1 LLRQSGSKGKSGKN
15 GGKNRRR
22 RLKSGC
28 SDAGKSG
35 KNGGK
40 SGKNGG
46 KNRRR
51 RLKSSCYDESDYV
64 PVEDGTVCTGGT
76 CIMGV
81 CTPAVAEMNLAPFAF
96 NDIYTYM
103 ADQLFNDNIGNSNN
117 RLGADF
123 FSMQDVDFS
132 DHGVMLNDYD
142 PDGDPLTTIA
152 VNQDAKNVGKA
163 IQLSSGAYLRVEA
176 NGKILYYPGNI
187 FESMDAGEFATESFE
202 YTIADSHGQTGSAT
216 VTIVI
221 EGTNDPPMAVD
232 DTEETTEDTCLSSNV
247 LLNDSDP
254 EGHPLVVKTMNGSRD
269 NIGREIVLPSGALV
283 TLSSDGTYTFCPNG
297 QFESL
302 NGLENAT
309 ETFNYTINDGF
320 GGSASATVSIII
332 AGVNDPP
339 MVPDVDLGLN
349 PARSTISYNLLDNVI
364 DPEDPEQ
371 TCLSVT
377 EVGSQSTGKRGLISI
392 TLSSGLLV
400 TIDGSTGDIII
411 DPDGQFNSLNA
422 DDTVPLSFD
431 YVVADCVGATGS
443 GIVTLILFGQDTSAP
458 SDVPSDA
465 PSDMPSDVPSDA
477 PSDRPSD
484 VPSDVPSTSPTKLF
498 VCPDER
504 TSASTQGTIFGSSV
518 SGSTTSQTL
527 QFDLFA
533 SAFTSSPR
541 FPFTSSGK
549 ACIEGLIGIRPPFNI
564 LFVIDVSGSTR
575 KMFAGTEV
583 GDVNGDGISNTI
595 LDAQIDSIL
604 KAVEGIV
611 STPSLTNDNVNIGIV
626 TFSTFA
632 SYVGN
637 WPPADEGN
645 PNAINP
651 GLETTLKSLRGRGYT
666 NFDDALDKAIIYFEG
681 SDSIKGGAPD
691 VNTRTN
697 RMFFLSDGLPTQCG
711 DDDPN
716 TAEDWC
722 GEDEV
727 FNDYA
732 GATVFTSELLRL
744 GMYSVDNY
752 AIGVGLDSDVSAGS
766 GLDKIDNTEN
776 PKTGDKA
783 VQVTTTDALTNI
795 ILENPVYAE
804 VLDFSVELNGA
815 VVADVDETSLVTGL
829 NGYVLGVNEISGL
842 DSTNGVANTL
852 VASALLDFDGDPL
865 TSNDQL
871 RLRTVVRIIGTDG
884 SGT

>member
-1 LLRQSGSKGKSGKN
+1 MLLQSGSKGTSGCSDTGKSGKNKGAKSGKN
-15 GGKNRRR
+15 GGKNR
-22 RLKSGC
+22 K
-28 SDAGKSG
+28 
-35 KNGGK
+35 
-40 SGKNGG
+40 
-46 KNRRR
+46 R
-51 RLKSSCYDESDYV
+51 RLKSSCYDISDYV
-64 PVEDGTVCTGGT
+64 PVADDTACTDGTCMG
-76 CIMGV
+76 GV
-81 CTPAVAEMNLAPFAF
+81 CRLPEVLPVVNNAPLAQ
-96 NDIYTYM
+96 NDEYSYL
-103 ADQLFNDNIGNSNN
+103 DGRLYSNEISS
-117 RLGADF
+117 LIKKGADPT
-123 FSMQDVDFS
+123 VFS
-132 DHGVMLNDYD
+132 DHGIMLNDFD
-142 PDGDPLTTIA
+142 PDGDLLTTIA
-152 VNQDAKNVGKA
+152 VNQDAKKVGKP
-163 IQLSSGAYLRVEA
+163 ITLPSGANLRVEA
-176 NGKILYYPGNI
+176 SGKILYDPGNN
-187 FESMDAGEFATESFE
+187 FKSLDAGDFATEFFE
-202 YTIADSHGQTGSAT
+202 YTISDGHGNTETAS

-221 EGTNDPPMAVD
+221 EGKNDSPLAVD
-232 DTEETTEDTCLSSNV
+232 DTMKTTEDMILSSNV

-254 EGHPLVVKTMNGSRD
+254 DGHPLVVKTMNGSRD

-283 TLSSDGTYTFCPNG
+283 TLSSDGTYTFDPNG

-302 NGLENAT
+302 NGLESAS
-309 ETFNYTINDGF
+309 ETFQYTITDGF
-320 GGSASATVSIII
+320 GGTASATVSIII
-332 AGVNDPP
+332 TGVNDPP

-364 DPEDPEQ
+364 DPEDPEKK
-371 TCLSVT
+371 CLSVT
-377 EVGSQSTGKRGLISI
+377 EVDRQRTGKGGSNNI

-400 TIDGSTGDIII
+400 TIDGSTGDTII
-411 DPDGQFNSLNA
+411 DPVYYGHFNSLNA
-422 DDTVPLSFD
+422 DDTAQLNFD
-431 YVVADCVGATGS
+431 YVVADCVGDTGT
-443 GIVTLILFGQDTSAP
+443 GIVTLTLFGQDTSAP
-458 SDVPSDA
+458 SA
-465 PSDMPSDVPSDA
+465 
-477 PSDRPSD
+477 
-484 VPSDVPSTSPTKLF
+484 SPTELF
-498 VCPDER
+498 ICPDKR
-504 TSASTQGTIFGSSV
+504 TNAATQGTISGSNV

-533 SAFTSSPR
+533 SAFTSS
-541 FPFTSSGK
+541 GK
-549 ACIEGLIGIRPPFNI
+549 ACIEGLIGIKPPFNI

-575 KMFAGTEV
+575 KMFSGTAV

-604 KAVEGIV
+604 KAVEAIV

-632 SYVGN
+632 SYAGN
-637 WPPADEGN
+637 WPPADEN
-645 PNAINP
+645 HPDAINP

-697 RMFFLSDGLPTQCG
+697 RMYFLSDGLPTQCG

-804 VLDFSVELNGA
+804 VLDFRVELNGA
-815 VVADVDETSLVTGL
+815 VVAGIDETSLVTGL
-829 NGYVLGVNEISGL
+829 NGYALGVTEIGPGL
-842 DSTNGVANTL
+842 DSTDGAINSL
-852 VASALLDFDGDPL
+852 VATALLDFDGDPL
-865 TSNDQL
+865 TTNDQL
-871 RLRTVVRIIGTDG
+871 RLRTVARIIGTEG